1 MLPKIYNSRMDVDPD
16 YIPEFTDW
24 YKRRHGPDVV
34 SVGMYSAHGYQ
45 AVVGSPWICNFYE
58 IPGVEIFDETYDR
71 TRLADQQL
79 DVIVAEKIFN
89 HSLMIYD
96 QVLTEGIPDSVHDD
110 PRRPSLSG
118 TVIGPAVT
126 TIRFDLPD
134 ADRSQLL
141 DWYRSEEFP
150 RLRDRLG
157 FCRGRVGFEE
167 GKHTVYP
174 GSEPEIMVMLE
185 WGSVAHAMAEGD
197 AQSVIGRHQ
206 AAMGTGLT
214 RAGYHVVRHEYS
226 LRHPQSW
233 VA

>member
-1 MLPKIYNSRMDVDPD
+1 MLPKMYNSRMDVDPD

-34 SVGMYSAHGYQ
+34 SVGMFSAHGYQ

-110 PRRPSLSG
+110 PSQPSLAG
-118 TVIGPAVT
+118 AVIGPAVT
-126 TIRFDLPD
+126 TFRFDLS
-134 ADRSQLL
+134 ASDRQSLL
-141 DWYRSEEFP
+141 DWYQTEEFP
-150 RLRDRLG
+150 RLRELEG
-157 FCRGRVGFEE
+157 FFRGRVCFEE
-167 GKHTVYP
+167 GKHTVFP
-174 GSEPEIMVMLE
+174 GSEPQIMVMLE
-185 WGSVAHAMAEGD
+185 WGSVNHALAAGDEGG
-197 AQSVIGRHQ
+197 VIDRHQ
-206 AAMGTGLT
+206 EGLG
-214 RAGYHVVRHEYS
+214 RDLARPSYHVVKHEYS